1 MPVCERMTD
10 ETVWFCIIEI
20 IRRLLQ
26 NL

>member
-10 ETVWFCIIEI
+10 ETVRFCIIEI